1 MATSAHGGE
10 SGKSVSASGLV
21 VPESRLVVPAENE
34 GRWYVAHTRSRNE
47 KILAEEMARM
57 RIFSYLPLTER
68 VTRSAVTRRISRSV
82 VPVFP
87 GYVFFLATEEQR
99 YLALRTNRI
108 AQVLS
113 VPDQR
118 QLVSELRQIHH
129 LLASTNEFRVAS
141 RLEVGDWV
149 RVIAG
154 PLRGLEG
161 VVTRRADRWRLHLN
175 VTTLGQSVH
184 VEISADHVEKTDPPE
199 GAGSIGQSTFRRQ

>member
-1 MATSAHGGE
+1 VTTLADGLGSE
-10 SGKSVSASGLV
+10 SSLI
-21 VPESRLVVPAENE
+21 VPESRLVVPSEGE

-47 KILAEEMARM
+47 KILAEEMGRM
-57 RIFSYLPLTER
+57 QIFSYLPLTER
-68 VTRSAVTRRISRSV
+68 VTRSAVTRRVSRSM

-87 GYVFFLATEEQR
+87 GYVFFLADEEQR

-108 AQVLS
+108 AQVLN
-113 VPDQR
+113 VPDQG
-118 QLVSELRQIHH
+118 QLVAELRQVHH
-129 LLASTNEFRVAS
+129 LLAHTSDFSVSS

-149 RVIAG
+149 RIITG

-184 VEISADHVEKTDPPE
+184 VEISAEDVEKIDPPI
-199 GAGSIGQSTFRRQ
+199 GAGAAGRSASRRR